1 MFPVTPSDEITA
13 VWRAA
18 RPDLDL
24 VGMEVFGRLRRLQAL
39 HDLEMDSLHG
49 GAPLSSAELD
59 VLVIMRHAGEP
70 MIARGLA
77 VLRGCSRAAMSSI
90 LGKLERRGLITR
102 DPNPADRRASLVRL
116 SKTGSQLVDEV
127 FPRRLAVENRLLS
140 SLTPGRPGSR
150 HRGTGPVDQS
160 DIATVTVE
168 RRRRSLSAIRPS
180 PPGCATTP
188 LLRSS
193 VRRAGHGDGSSPVG
207 DVQDTAAPPE
217 NSW

>member
-18 RPDLDL
+18 RPDLEL
-24 VGMEVFGRLRRLQAL
+24 EGMEVFGRLRRLQAL
-39 HDLEMDSLHG
+39 YDLEMDSLHG

-77 VLRGCSRAAMSSI
+77 VLRGCSRAAMSGI
-90 LGKLERRGLITR
+90 LGKLEKRGLITR

-116 SKTGSQLVDEV
+116 SDTGSKLVDEV

-140 SLTPGRPGSR
+140 SLTPDDRAAVTAALDLLIKAMLR
-150 HRGTGPVDQS
+150 QS
-160 DIATVTVE
+160 P
-168 RRRRSLSAIRPS
+168 LS
-180 PPGCATTP
+180 
-188 LLRSS
+188 
-193 VRRAGHGDGSSPVG
+193 G
-207 DVQDTAAPPE
+207 DVD
-217 NSW
+217 S